1 MRTITFFLWIFFLK
15 GTEINAQ
22 LTLESVY
29 EKVNHL
35 EVEVAALK
43 VNIFSKSRLELK
55 GNQVIRRSGVFGVFK
70 TYLGRKCRTQSRCE
84 ISYGSKLRIG

>member
-15 GTEINAQ
+15 GIEINAQ

-35 EVEVAALK
+35 EVEVATLK
-43 VNIFSKSRLELK
+43 VNISRKSRLEFME
-55 GNQVIRRSGVFGVFK
+55 NQAIR
-70 TYLGRKCRTQSRCE
+70 
-84 ISYGSKLRIG
+84 